1 MPCKHKPFSLIALFS
16 ALLLSSCATTPYSR
30 AHQHCENLADE
41 EFPLISSFY
50 IQPRPMFSLGNDFSM
65 VEYILEMREHNE
77 YQTFYSECFKKECM
91 YQTGNEECHEAKAQ

>member
-1 MPCKHKPFSLIALFS
+1 
-16 ALLLSSCATTPYSR
+16 
-30 AHQHCENLADE
+30 
-41 EFPLISSFY
+41 
-50 IQPRPMFSLGNDFSM
+50 MFSLGNDFSM